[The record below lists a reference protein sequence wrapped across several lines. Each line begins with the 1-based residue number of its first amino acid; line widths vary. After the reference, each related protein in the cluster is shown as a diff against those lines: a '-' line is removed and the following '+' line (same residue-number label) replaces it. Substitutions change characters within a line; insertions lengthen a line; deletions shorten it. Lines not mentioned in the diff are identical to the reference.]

1 MTEPGPEP
9 AFEPPARAEEA
20 PPPPPAESP
29 EAPRRRSTVR
39 EPAVMRFDDA
49 PPPTPA
55 PDRTSE
61 PQVTNDRAGSDEGEI
76 APERPRRSGWWQ
88 RR

>member
-9 AFEPPARAEEA
+9 AFEPPARVEEA
-20 PPPPPAESP
+20 PPPSVHNED
-29 EAPRRRSTVR
+29 APRRGSTVR
-39 EPAVMRFDDA
+39 EPAIVRFEDA
-49 PPPTPA
+49 PTPA
-55 PDRTSE
+55 PTPYRAPE
-61 PQVTNDRAGSDEGEI
+61 PQVSDERTESDEGQM

>member
-9 AFEPPARAEEA
+9 AFEPPVRAEPA
-20 PPPPPAESP
+20 PPPVQTE

-39 EPAVMRFDDA
+39 EPAMVRSDE
-49 PPPTPA
+49 PPA
-55 PDRTSE
+55 PTESYRQPE
-61 PQVTNDRAGSDEGEI
+61 PQPASNEGTDSDEGQLS
-76 APERPRRSGWWQ
+76 PERPRRSGWWQ